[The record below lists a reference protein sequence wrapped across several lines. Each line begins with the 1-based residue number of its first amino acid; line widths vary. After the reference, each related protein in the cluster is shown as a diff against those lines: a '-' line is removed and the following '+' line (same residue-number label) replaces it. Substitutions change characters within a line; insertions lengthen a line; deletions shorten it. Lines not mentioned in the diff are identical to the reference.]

1 MKISITLRLIA
12 LLAMLGTLLLGT
24 AALGSYALQSNSR
37 SLGTIFADRI
47 IPLSQFSAL
56 RDAYDAILVVVRTAD
71 RPATDKAE
79 LAATA
84 ERKLA
89 RAQQVWSEYLTT
101 YLTTEEK
108 QLIAAVKPQLER
120 NVTIV
125 HALSHALMEGDTAG
139 FASAKGELLQAMTP
153 TTAAFSELTDLQVRE
168 ARAEFERAESLAQ
181 ILRILL
187 IAALIGAV
195 AAVAYGVW
203 VILVRVTKPIKET
216 TATMERVAAGDLDT
230 QVIGAERFDEIGA
243 MAKALEVFREAL
255 LAKRLA
261 DETSARDLTEKTRRA
276 EALDWATQAFRSQV
290 ESMTLTLTNAADEM
304 QATAQSMSRNADQTA
319 AQSATVSS
327 AAEQTSANVQ
337 TVAAAS
343 EELSSSISE
352 INGQIVR
359 SSEMAERA
367 AASASE
373 TNALVMGLAEGAERI
388 GAVIGLISGI
398 AAQTNLL
405 ALNATIESARAGEA
419 GRGFAVVAA
428 EVKELANQTAK
439 STETISGQVNA
450 IQGET
455 SRAVDAIQAITATV
469 LDLRTIAVG
478 VAAAMEEQGAVTQEI
493 VRSASEAAG
502 GTQAVTVNIGAV
514 THAAAETGSAAA
526 QVLTAATE
534 LSHQSDALSAAVA
547 DYLATVQAA

>member
-1 MKISITLRLIA
+1 MKISIKVRLIA

-24 AALGSYALQSNSR
+24 ATLGSYALQSNSR

-47 IPLSQFSAL
+47 VPLSQFSAL

-71 RPATDKAE
+71 RPAADKAE

-89 RAQQVWSEYLTT
+89 RAQQLWSEYLAT
-101 YLTTEEK
+101 YLTSEEE

-120 NVTIV
+120 NTAIV
-125 HALSHALMEGDTAG
+125 HALSRAVLEGNSEG

-168 ARAEFERAESLAQ
+168 AHAEFQRAESLAQ

-203 VILVRVTKPIKET
+203 VILVQVTRPIEET

-327 AAEQTSANVQ
+327 AAERTSSNVQ

-343 EELSSSISE
+343 
-352 INGQIVR
+352 
-359 SSEMAERA
+359 
-367 AASASE
+367 
-373 TNALVMGLAEGAERI
+373 
-388 GAVIGLISGI
+388 
-398 AAQTNLL
+398 
-405 ALNATIESARAGEA
+405 
-419 GRGFAVVAA
+419 
-428 EVKELANQTAK
+428 
-439 STETISGQVNA
+439 
-450 IQGET
+450 
-455 SRAVDAIQAITATV
+455 
-469 LDLRTIAVG
+469 
-478 VAAAMEEQGAVTQEI
+478 
-493 VRSASEAAG
+493 
-502 GTQAVTVNIGAV
+502 
-514 THAAAETGSAAA
+514 
-526 QVLTAATE
+526 
-534 LSHQSDALSAAVA
+534 
-547 DYLATVQAA
+547 

>member
-1 MKISITLRLIA
+1 MKISIKTRLIA
-12 LLAMLGTLLLGT
+12 LLAMLGTLLVGT
-24 AALGSYALQSNSR
+24 AALGNYALHSNSR

-47 IPLSQFSAL
+47 APLAQFSAF
-56 RDAYDAILVVVRTAD
+56 RDAYDAILVVVRTIDLPTAN
-71 RPATDKAE
+71 KAE

-84 ERKLA
+84 ERQLA
-89 RAQQVWSEYLTT
+89 RGQQVWSEYLAT
-101 YLTTEEK
+101 YLTPEEE
-108 QLIAAVKPQLER
+108 QLIAALKPQLER
-120 NVTIV
+120 NANII
-125 HALSHALMEGDTAG
+125 HDLCRALRAQDAAG
-139 FASAKGELLQAMTP
+139 IASAKAELVQATAP
-153 TTAAFSELTDLQVRE
+153 TTAGVSKLTDLQVRE
-168 ARAEFERAESLAQ
+168 AMAEFKRAESLAG
-181 ILRILL
+181 ILKVLL
-187 IAALIGAV
+187 MVALIGAV

-203 VILVRVTKPIKET
+203 VILAQVTRPIEET
-216 TATMERVAAGDLDT
+216 TATMARVAAGDLDT
-230 QVIGAERFDEIGA
+230 QVAGAGRSDEIGA

-255 LAKRLA
+255 IAKRSA
-261 DETSARDLTEKTRRA
+261 DQASARDLTEKTRRA

-290 ESMTLTLTNAADEM
+290 ERMTQTLTHAADEM
-304 QATAQSMSRNADQTA
+304 QATARSMSRNADQTA

-388 GAVIGLISGI
+388 GAVIDLISGI

-405 ALNATIESARAGEA
+405 ALNATIEAARAGEA

-439 STETISGQVNA
+439 ATETISGQVNA

-455 SRAVDAIQAITATV
+455 SRAVDAIQAITTTV
-469 LDLRTIAVG
+469 LDLRAIAVG

-493 VRSASEAAG
+493 VRSASEAAD

-514 THAAAETGSAAA
+514 THAAAETGNAAT

-534 LSHQSDALSAAVA
+534 LSRQSDALSAAVA
-547 DYLATVQAA
+547 EYLATVQAA